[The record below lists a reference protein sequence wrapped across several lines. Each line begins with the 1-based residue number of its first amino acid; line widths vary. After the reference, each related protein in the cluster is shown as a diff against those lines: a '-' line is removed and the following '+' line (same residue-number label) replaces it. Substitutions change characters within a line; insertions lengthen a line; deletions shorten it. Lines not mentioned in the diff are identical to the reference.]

1 MRGVHCSDHEMQK
14 RLQLNRR
21 LVSLYAFD
29 GGPRDLRFSSQKNKL
44 VRPRFCAACSRAD
57 QTQLMWCV

>member
-1 MRGVHCSDHEMQK
+1 MQK

-44 VRPRFCAACSRAD
+44 VRPRFCAACSRAA
-57 QTQLMWCV
+57 QTQLVWCV

>member
-1 MRGVHCSDHEMQK
+1 MQK

-44 VRPRFCAACSRAD
+44 VRPRFSRAACSRAA
-57 QTQLMWCV
+57 QNQLVCV